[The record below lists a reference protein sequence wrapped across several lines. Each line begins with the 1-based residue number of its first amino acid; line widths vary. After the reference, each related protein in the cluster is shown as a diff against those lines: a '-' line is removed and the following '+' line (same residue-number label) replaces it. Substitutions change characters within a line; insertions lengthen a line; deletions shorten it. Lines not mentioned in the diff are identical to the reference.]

1 MKNYYNFMFFS
12 AVCSS
17 FTGTKDMLQNWK
29 AQSNSWKFVRPQK
42 IAELLG
48 NKVQEKGHQLT
59 NTQKQN
65 FASIQPLKNRAN
77 IPAFS

>member
-1 MKNYYNFMFFS
+1 MFFS

-48 NKVQEKGHQLT
+48 NKV
-59 NTQKQN
+59 
-65 FASIQPLKNRAN
+65 
-77 IPAFS
+77 